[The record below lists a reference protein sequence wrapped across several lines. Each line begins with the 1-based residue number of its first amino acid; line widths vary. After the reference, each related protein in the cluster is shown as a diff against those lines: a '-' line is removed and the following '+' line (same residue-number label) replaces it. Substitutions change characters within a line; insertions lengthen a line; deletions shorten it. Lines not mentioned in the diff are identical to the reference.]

1 VTELYI
7 GAPQGAKS
15 STSYDGSVL
24 GFGATLVLVSHDGDV
39 LACNPILQFEPD
51 RCVVVESARGEI
63 FELALPLTQLGALE
77 AANIVLAKTLVADV
91 LLPDAGPMAFQ
102 VPDISD
108 VEVFVDVVDPVGD
121 DFGPGSYTYPT
132 DAVFGPGSFDL
143 VAFRAGTEGDDVV
156 FTFEVAAP
164 IGNPWGSP
172 NGLSVQT
179 FDVYVDTDPGEGTGN
194 RQLLDGRNASLDETL
209 GWEYG
214 LTVEGWQPAL
224 YVVSSDG
231 SIEQT
236 EPSMSVAV
244 FGDQG
249 KVVVRLPRSLFR
261 EGDLTSWGY
270 AVAILSQEGFPSP
283 GVRRVRDIN
292 PRAEQWRGGGAPD
305 DINHTRIYDFI
316 GPGGSE
322 AMLASYPSVTSGS
335 IDDLEPDDFAH
346 IPVVGT
352 S

>member
-1 VTELYI
+1 
-7 GAPQGAKS
+7 
-15 STSYDGSVL
+15 
-24 GFGATLVLVSHDGDV
+24 
-39 LACNPILQFEPD
+39 
-51 RCVVVESARGEI
+51 
-63 FELALPLTQLGALE
+63 
-77 AANIVLAKTLVADV
+77 
-91 LLPDAGPMAFQ
+91 
-102 VPDISD
+102 
-108 VEVFVDVVDPVGD
+108 VDVVDPVGD